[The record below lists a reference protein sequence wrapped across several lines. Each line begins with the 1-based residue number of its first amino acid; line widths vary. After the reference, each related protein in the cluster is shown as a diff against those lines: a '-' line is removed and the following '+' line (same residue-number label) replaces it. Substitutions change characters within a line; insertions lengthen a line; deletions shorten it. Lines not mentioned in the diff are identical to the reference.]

1 MLKQMF
7 LLVAILVINL
17 KGILLGIN
25 GIIVGVSFP
34 KRTMKKLRTG

>member
-1 MLKQMF
+1 MLF
-7 LLVAILVINL
+7 LVAIPAINL

-34 KRTMKKLRTG
+34 KRTMKKSKTG